1 MQSKDDTDNRSPKKG
16 KDQSPRPKCR
26 SDVEDP
32 KDASSASAP
41 VAEKKEE
48 EHKTPPEPAAKP
60 KPKSPDAASHRL
72 AIGCA
77 NCLICKHRKAMI
89 SNRGIID
96 NIVEFPIE
104 RPPTFDQLIAGLRHE
119 DGPKI
124 IGAESSPEEWPP
136 TYTQSYMTKSASP
149 SGGSVLVLGSM
160 SIADE
165 RQATSKKREHPAAKP
180 PKTPD
185 KQVTCS
191 CLCESTPPIMVN
203 PNMQMDQE
211 RDDLFRLLRFTISCP
226 SSTLEEI
233 KALVEKILAKG
244 YTLDS
249 PCDCSITPL
258 LMAALENRVD
268 VATLLLDYGADP
280 NTSRRYL
287 SNYTALHVACLH
299 SGNCDSLPMIK
310 LLLRCGANIRAL
322 TANGDNP
329 LTLACLYG
337 TPEMVNHIVAHS
349 RQHTGLENY

>member
-1 MQSKDDTDNRSPKKG
+1 MAQRSLGRRAVQRSGRLSQSYMTK
-16 KDQSPRPKCR
+16 
-26 SDVEDP
+26 
-32 KDASSASAP
+32 SASP
-41 VAEKKEE
+41 SGGSVQ
-48 EHKTPPEPAAKP
+48 
-60 KPKSPDAASHRL
+60 
-72 AIGCA
+72 
-77 NCLICKHRKAMI
+77 N
-89 SNRGIID
+89 
-96 NIVEFPIE
+96 
-104 RPPTFDQLIAGLRHE
+104 
-119 DGPKI
+119 
-124 IGAESSPEEWPP
+124 
-136 TYTQSYMTKSASP
+136 MTKSASP

-185 KQVTCS
+185 KQVTS
-191 CLCESTPPIMVN
+191 FH
-203 PNMQMDQE
+203 D
-211 RDDLFRLLRFTISCP
+211 FFP

-299 SGNCDSLPMIK
+299 SGTCDSLPMIK

>member
-149 SGGSVLVLGSM
+149 SG
-160 SIADE
+160 D
-165 RQATSKKREHPAAKP
+165 
-180 PKTPD
+180 
-185 KQVTCS
+185 
-191 CLCESTPPIMVN
+191 
-203 PNMQMDQE
+203 
-211 RDDLFRLLRFTISCP
+211 
-226 SSTLEEI
+226 
-233 KALVEKILAKG
+233 
-244 YTLDS
+244 
-249 PCDCSITPL
+249 
-258 LMAALENRVD
+258 
-268 VATLLLDYGADP
+268 
-280 NTSRRYL
+280 
-287 SNYTALHVACLH
+287 
-299 SGNCDSLPMIK
+299 
-310 LLLRCGANIRAL
+310 
-322 TANGDNP
+322 
-329 LTLACLYG
+329 
-337 TPEMVNHIVAHS
+337 HS
-349 RQHTGLENY
+349 RSPPAGLA